1 VKIATFAK
9 PETVTTNFKDMKANY
24 DIEANKLSK
33 AIDIAIDA
41 YSKFPPKDFTQANI
55 DHVVNLHHEWKDS
68 VLNPEPQFRKIA
80 SLKYQIEN
88 VFTFFQEATGEAVE
102 YFWRQLSNENLGYV
116 RVDRLRKIID
126 RGKIKRRIEYEFV
139 TDQIVVAEQCGRI
152 TREESNKLSNMLG
165 EYERSNK
172 K

>member
-1 VKIATFAK
+1 
-9 PETVTTNFKDMKANY
+9 MKANY
-24 DIEANKLSK
+24 DIEAIKLSK

-55 DHVVNLHHEWKDS
+55 DHIVNLHHEWKDS
-68 VLNPEPQFRKIA
+68 VLNPEPQFKKNA

-88 VFTFFQEATGEAVE
+88 VFTFFQEGTGEAVE
-102 YFWRQLSNENLGYV
+102 YFWRQLSKENLGYV

-126 RGKIKRRIEYEFV
+126 RGKIIGRIEYEFA

-152 TREESNKLSNMLG
+152 IKEESIKLSNMINA
-165 EYERSNK
+165 YESSK
-172 K
+172 KK